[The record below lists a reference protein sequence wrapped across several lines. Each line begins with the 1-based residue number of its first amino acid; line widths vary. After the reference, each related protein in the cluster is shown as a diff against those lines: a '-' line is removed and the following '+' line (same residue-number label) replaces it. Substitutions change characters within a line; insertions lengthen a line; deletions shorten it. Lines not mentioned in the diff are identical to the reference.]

1 MPQVEFGANG
11 GGPSTG
17 FADNSDPFEED
28 LDDALC
34 VFKAGDG
41 NQDILEKN
49 QNFIMFYL
57 DLENELIV
65 NKRPGQ
71 EKEEAKE
78 DETPE

>member
-1 MPQVEFGANG
+1 MPQVEFGANAG
-11 GGPSTG
+11 QPSTG

-49 QNFIMFYL
+49 
-57 DLENELIV
+57 
-65 NKRPGQ
+65 
-71 EKEEAKE
+71 
-78 DETPE
+78 

>member
-1 MPQVEFGANG
+1 MPQVEFGSNG
-11 GGPSTG
+11 APSSG

-57 DLENELIV
+57 DLENEMIV
-65 NKRPGQ
+65 NKRPG
-71 EKEEAKE
+71 
-78 DETPE
+78 